1 MRRSRTKRLHAA
13 YVSHIWAYDFVEDF
27 LADGT
32 PLRMLT
38 VMDEF
43 TREGLAIDV
52 ALITSAE
59 RVIGVLTAMVGQH
72 GHRHICSDSFCLVC
86 ARREKQERDSVAGR
100 PARCE
105 RRACSLRR
113 TANVQCR
120 SAHHQLLHSQRD
132 HGSAANDRSQQ
143 GHARAARLHT

>member
-13 YVSHIWAYDFVEDF
+13 YVSHIWAYDFVEDS

-52 ALITSAE
+52 ALITSAD
-59 RVIGVLTAMVGQH
+59 G
-72 GHRHICSDSFCLVC
+72 
-86 ARREKQERDSVAGR
+86 
-100 PARCE
+100 
-105 RRACSLRR
+105 
-113 TANVQCR
+113 
-120 SAHHQLLHSQRD
+120 
-132 HGSAANDRSQQ
+132 
-143 GHARAARLHT
+143 